1 MKNWYFVGSGEPDPK
16 DAPLIEHLEEWGYV
30 VEPHQHL
37 AKHPVNLADIDLV
50 FISESTSSGNI
61 LDAYKNST
69 VPVVNAETW
78 TYDDMGFAADGTFN
92 SDAGDDLTIV
102 DTEHSNNRRVQGR
115 HHSQQT
121 SDIAHDVQR
130 F

>member
-1 MKNWYFVGSGEPDPK
+1 MYRHFFLTIFALLFAVGFVIAEGEKLVLVGSGEPDPK

-78 TYDDMGFAADGTFN
+78 TYDDMASLRHYGA
-92 SDAGDDLTIV
+92 I
-102 DTEHSNNRRVQGR
+102 HSGR
-115 HHSQQT
+115 
-121 SDIAHDVQR
+121 
-130 F
+130 